1 MAALVNPLFLISPA
15 TDLTSNSNIL
25 DGTLAAVVLEAAGT
39 TWVGRA
45 EERETRVRR
54 VEDRS
59 ADEAGM
65 RASMIGRLVY
75 AGGYNDT

>member
-1 MAALVNPLFLISPA
+1 M
-15 TDLTSNSNIL
+15 
-25 DGTLAAVVLEAAGT
+25 LEAAGT